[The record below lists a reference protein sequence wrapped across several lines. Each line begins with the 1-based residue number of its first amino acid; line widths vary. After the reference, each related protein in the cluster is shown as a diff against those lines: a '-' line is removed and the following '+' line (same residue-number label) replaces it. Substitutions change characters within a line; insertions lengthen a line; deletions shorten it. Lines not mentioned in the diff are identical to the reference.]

1 MEFLPAPQA
10 RSNAFLAS
18 NAVVVVL
25 ETHWD
30 SRGSRML
37 PLDSVDPIYS
47 YPQYSR
53 FSEILLLPFE
63 KFFN

>member
-1 MEFLPAPQA
+1 MLDLML
-10 RSNAFLAS
+10 SLAS
-18 NAVVVVL
+18 NPVVVVL

-37 PLDSVDPIYS
+37 LLDSVGPIYS

-53 FSEILLLPFE
+53 FSEIPLLPFE